1 MKAFQLPKMPLPHSL
16 ASSNFSLAKMTQ
28 KLREEKLPSSL
39 SAYHAIFHIII
50 IRKNIQKKRW
60 RNIIRKFSSSF
71 PSLFFFCLLPQ
82 RFSPYLKGM
91 SNAGFLLTP
100 TQTTHFLGSIA
111 REAEEKDEIEGNIKP
126 LYSHLNRITRLIVYP
141 AMCVLP
147 QLSLC
152 AS

>member
-1 MKAFQLPKMPLPHSL
+1 
-16 ASSNFSLAKMTQ
+16 MTQ
-28 KLREEKLPSSL
+28 KFCEEKLPSSL
-39 SAYHAIFHIII
+39 SLPRNFPYHHH
-50 IRKNIQKKRW
+50 KKKYSKKEMKEKW
-60 RNIIRKFSSSF
+60 NIIRKFSSSF
-71 PSLFFFCLLPQ
+71 PSIFFFCLLPQ

-91 SNAGFLLTP
+91 SKAGFLLTP
-100 TQTTHFLGSIA
+100 TQTTHFAGSIA

-126 LYSHLNRITRLIVYP
+126 LYSHLNRITSLIVYP